1 MEEKKK
7 KGKSKIYIK
16 KDSGDSVLNAQSF
29 NTAMGEHLEI
39 YEDGLSRILQHTED
53 KNTFAVIGSEDK
65 DTKKDRSQ
73 ELLREVSELSRK
85 LRDKRKIGFK
95 HLQGTYTCE
104 DGTLASER
112 SLIIYNIT
120 KEEALRI
127 ARKLNQESI
136 IWKDENFFGF
146 LDMNGNADGE
156 LGRGINLDNEKVL
169 YYGNKLLG
177 KHNKAKGFVF
187 EALEYSFTGSTFS
200 RQNKGE
206 MKHIKILSIG
216 FNEGYSKTPICYIE
230 CPPKSR
236 NIGHIRYAS
245 GNINCIYNETLENLD
260 TYKDCELRELTEAN
274 LKRVSRGHD
283 KDGYIIIS
291 ASREELSAEENNRR
305 TKNLKELLRKNHY
318 SYLPV
323 YGGYKELG
331 QDKASMEKSFVVYP
345 YDIVHNTTVDF
356 NTFKNDMIKFSKD
369 ESVTV
374 RDKSNSELNQD
385 SILVCEPGGKPHY
398 LALKPGVEEM
408 EFDSVEYNDTD
419 KEYFTAIKKWND
431 SSLNRRGHDW
441 DKGSPQRFTLTMDEG
456 KSILQETSTSRI
468 LQHIQEDKNWA
479 IISPY
484 RSEYSE
490 EENRKR
496 MAQLKFSVR
505 KYGFIEFI
513 SRWVEYGE
521 SFDERSLLIPNI
533 SREEAIKLGKKFEQS
548 SVIIY
553 DNSEC
558 LEICTTPFEDYAE
571 GDVVRKYNI
580 SGDAILNIHDAEEIF
595 AKRRG
600 GPASKPVKGGKAFH
614 LSEVYEVEQPRASY
628 FQSKET
634 LHKIL

>member
-1 MEEKKK
+1 MEENKK
-7 KGKSKIYIK
+7 KGKSKIYIN
-16 KDSGDSVLNAQSF
+16 KDSGDSILNAQSF

-65 DTKKDRSQ
+65 DTKKDKSQ

-85 LRDKRKIGFK
+85 VRDKRKIGFK
-95 HLQGTYTCE
+95 HLQGTYTYD

-169 YYGNKLLG
+169 SYGSKLLG

-187 EALEYSFTGSTFS
+187 EALEHSFTGSTFS
-200 RQNKGE
+200 KQNRGE

-216 FNEGYSKTPICYIE
+216 LNENYSKTPVCYIE
-230 CPPKSR
+230 CPPKSK
-236 NIGHIRYAS
+236 NIGHIRYVS
-245 GNINCIYNETLENLD
+245 RNINCVYNETLENLD

-291 ASREELSAEENNRR
+291 ASKEKLSAEENNRR

-345 YDIVHNTTVDF
+345 YDIVDNTTVDF
-356 NTFKNDMIKFSKD
+356 DTFKNDMIKFSKD

-374 RDKSNSELNQD
+374 RDKPDPELDQD

-398 LALKPGVEEM
+398 LALKPGVEEI
-408 EFDSVEYNDTD
+408 EFDSVKYNDTD

-441 DKGSPQRFTLTMDEG
+441 DKGNPQRFTLTMDEG
-456 KSILQETSTSRI
+456 KSTLQETSTSRI

-496 MAQLKFSVR
+496 MTKLKSSVR
-505 KYGFIEFI
+505 KYGFIEFV

-533 SREEAIKLGKKFEQS
+533 SKEEAIKLGKEFEQS
-548 SVIIY
+548 SIIVY

-558 LEICTTPFEDYAE
+558 LEICTTPFENYKE
-571 GDVVRKYNI
+571 GDIVRKYNI
-580 SGDAILNIHDAEEIF
+580 SGDDILNIHDAEEIF

-628 FQSKET
+628 FQSKER
-634 LHKIL
+634 LNRIL